1 MFAIKDEDLEP
12 LIARELA
19 SSKVQHEEKFKNSD
33 EAREIVGNEME
44 EVSSELDYIDNLYAF
59 AEYQDANTAIDY
71 EVDKAI
77 EHSML
82 LVKEAIQA
90 AAMCRKWKESG
101 I

>member
-19 SSKVQHEEKFKNSD
+19 SSKVQHEEKFKDSK

-44 EVSSELDYIDNLYAF
+44 EVSSELDYIVNLYAF
-59 AEYQDANTAIDY
+59 SENQD
-71 EVDKAI
+71 VDMAI

-82 LVKEAIQA
+82 LVKEAIQV
-90 AAMCRKWKESG
+90 AAMCRKWKESKV
-101 I
+101 

>member
-19 SSKVQHEEKFKNSD
+19 SSKVQHEERFESKEQAADVLYNEIEEAGD
-33 EAREIVGNEME
+33 ELMKLDEYFIAGLNDDIEKHAMDGIK
-44 EVSSELDYIDNLYAF
+44 EL
-59 AEYQDANTAIDY
+59 
-71 EVDKAI
+71 
-77 EHSML
+77 
-82 LVKEAIQA
+82 IQV